1 MNTDTE
7 IKAAVRERYGAIAGA
22 PSSTCGCC
30 GEAGANLV
38 GDIYEGVAG
47 HVAEA
52 DLGLGC
58 GLPTHH
64 AGIREGDTVLDLGAG
79 AGNDAF
85 VARALVG
92 ERGQVIGVDM
102 TAAMVDRARA
112 NAQKLGYANVEFRL
126 GELEAL
132 PVADAS
138 VDVAISNCVLNLVP
152 DKAGAF
158 AEIFRVLR
166 PGARLCISD
175 VVASAPLP
183 EALRA
188 AAELHVGCIAGAVE
202 QDQYLK
208 LIRTAGFSE
217 VRIAESRTIELPDS
231 LLSQHLDGEELAAF
245 RAAEIR
251 LLSVTVLGTKP
262 STACC
267 GESCCR

>member
-38 GDIYEGVAG
+38 GDMNEGVAG
-47 HVAEA
+47 HVGEA
-52 DLGLGC
+52 DLGLSC

-92 ERGQVIGVDM
+92 ERGRVIGVDM
-102 TAAMVDRARA
+102 TAGMVDRARA
-112 NAQKLGYANVEFRL
+112 NAAQLGYANVEFRL

-132 PVADAS
+132 PLADAS

-166 PGARLCISD
+166 PSAHFCISD
-175 VVASAPLP
+175 IVTSAPLP
-183 EALRA
+183 QAVRA
-188 AAELHVGCIAGAVE
+188 AAEFYVGCVAGAME
-202 QDQYLK
+202 RDRYLE
-208 LIRTAGFSE
+208 LIRGAGFSE

>member
-38 GDIYEGVAG
+38 GDMYEGVAG

-52 DLGLGC
+52 DLGLSC

-231 LLSQHLDGEELAAF
+231 LLLQHLDGGGLAAF
-245 RAAEIR
+245 RAAGTR

-262 STACC
+262 SAACC